1 MQLLDCLFGVG
12 LDDVGNHDVTGVFAV
27 NCHVDDCAYAVAV
40 DEVDAQLLHELVV
53 AGSDRNTVDL
63 CKNASAADLFNVR
76 DAAAVN
82 FLAICFL
89 QALADGV
96 RRGTLGKRRILEK
109 LFLLHRAVVNGADL
123 KHAFRQRAGLIED
136 DGLDLREC
144 FQIVGALDQHAF
156 LACPADAGKEAQGD
170 AHNERARA
178 AGNKECKRPVNPLLP
193 FSAAAHRKARHRR
206 NNCQRQ
212 RAVAD
217 SGGIDAGKFCDEILG
232 SRLAGAGVF
241 DKLENFGDC
250 RLAEFLRRADFQDAR
265 HVDAAAD
272 NLVAGLCIARQALAG
287 QGAGVERGRA
297 IDDHTVER
305 NLFARLDDDHRADRH
320 FVRVHL
326 FKLSVHLDV
335 CVVRTDIHERGNIFA
350 ALADGIALEEF
361 ADLVKQHD
369 GDCLVVVA
377 AFFVDGEG
385 KRTDG
390 RDCHQKVLVEH
401 TTVPDALG
409 SFFENIKA
417 NDKVR
422 GKVQREAGNS
432 RDGEK
437 LQGNEHHGADE
448 NAREH
453 LFLFLCHGEQLLL
466 SLSKCL
472 IVWAKAAP
480 QNGAQFSMASY
491 SSISQ
496 SGSTFLQAL
505 RTSFITDLASAPSA
519 NSTIIFCVMKLTVA
533 FATPSV
539 LLAASSMRL
548 AQLAQST
555 SIA

>member
-1 MQLLDCLFGVG
+1 MTKKQKKMLARILVCAVMLIALQFLPITGIPRFALYLAAYLVIGFDILKKAAKGI
-12 LDDVGNHDVTGVFAV
+12 GNGRVFDE
-27 NCHVDDCAYAVAV
+27 NFLMAVA
-40 DEVDAQLLHELVV
+40 
-53 AGSDRNTVDL
+53 
-63 CKNASAADLFNVR
+63 
-76 DAAAVN
+76 
-82 FLAICFL
+82 
-89 QALADGV
+89 
-96 RRGTLGKRRILEK
+96 
-109 LFLLHRAVVNGADL
+109 
-123 KHAFRQRAGLIED
+123 
-136 DGLDLREC
+136 
-144 FQIVGALDQHAF
+144 
-156 LACPADAGKEAQGD
+156 
-170 AHNERARA
+170 
-178 AGNKECKRPVNPLLP
+178 
-193 FSAAAHRKARHRR
+193 
-206 NNCQRQ
+206 
-212 RAVAD
+212 
-217 SGGIDAGKFCDEILG
+217 
-232 SRLAGAGVF
+232 
-241 DKLENFGDC
+241 
-250 RLAEFLRRADFQDAR
+250 
-265 HVDAAAD
+265 
-272 NLVAGLCIARQALAG
+272 
-287 QGAGVERGRA
+287 
-297 IDDHTVER
+297 
-305 NLFARLDDDHRADRH
+305 
-320 FVRVHL
+320 
-326 FKLSVHLDV
+326 
-335 CVVRTDIHERGNIFA
+335 
-350 ALADGIALEEF
+350 
-361 ADLVKQHD
+361 
-369 GDCLVVVA
+369 
-377 AFFVDGEG
+377 
-385 KRTDG
+385 
-390 RDCHQKVLVEH
+390 
-401 TTVPDALG
+401 TVPDALG